1 MHFLY
6 PSMHCCHFNN
16 EENKELLEKRLND
29 LDLNSIADEF
39 VQGNEHKLHV
49 FRKSTNEHMKL
60 HM

>member
-1 MHFLY
+1 
-6 PSMHCCHFNN
+6 MHCCHFNN